1 MSSFSLPSP
10 GISGGSQRSSP
21 DHRHFR
27 LSASS
32 RARAKRQG
40 PVQRSPLPTER
51 LNRLIASK
59 RLLQQNLPTSTPAP
73 QQLEPY
79 SSTSSAI
86 NRNSRFIVS
95 PSSLAVFKLTSS
107 SNLVGCSTG
116 RSAGFAPFSILS
128 TYVAAR
134 RFRSARF
141 AP

>member
-10 GISGGSQRSSP
+10 RISGGSQRSSP

-59 RLLQQNLPTSTPAP
+59 RLLQQNRSDSEVELADADFCFTPK
-73 QQLEPY
+73 
-79 SSTSSAI
+79 SG
-86 NRNSRFIVS
+86 S
-95 PSSLAVFKLTSS
+95 PADGL
-107 SNLVGCSTG
+107 G
-116 RSAGFAPFSILS
+116 RPFSGSPFIRSL
-128 TYVAAR
+128 R
-134 RFRSARF
+134 RHGQEGSAQFRSQALLPF
-141 AP
+141 

>member
-10 GISGGSQRSSP
+10 RISGGSQRSSP

-59 RLLQQNLPTSTPAP
+59 RLLQQN
-73 QQLEPY
+73 
-79 SSTSSAI
+79 
-86 NRNSRFIVS
+86 RH
-95 PSSLAVFKLTSS
+95 K
-107 SNLVGCSTG
+107 
-116 RSAGFAPFSILS
+116 AGVPK
-128 TYVAAR
+128 AR
-134 RFRSARF
+134 PDVRFRASADT
-141 AP
+141 AKSVSVLDYEYTP

>member
-10 GISGGSQRSSP
+10 RISGGSQRSSP

-59 RLLQQNLPTSTPAP
+59 RLLQQNLPKPEVDVHSI
-73 QQLEPY
+73 
-79 SSTSSAI
+79 TSSAVASSAVGI
-86 NRNSRFIVS
+86 AR
-95 PSSLAVFKLTSS
+95 PSALATLR
-107 SNLVGCSTG
+107 L
-116 RSAGFAPFSILS
+116 
-128 TYVAAR
+128 
-134 RFRSARF
+134 
-141 AP
+141 